1 MQNTLMCLMLLPL
14 LLVTGLGHAESVDL
28 QEALAAAVAQRPL
41 AEVARQQAAGA
52 RAAVT
57 EARSGYLPHLN
68 LKESYQAT
76 NEPGGSL
83 FISLNQE
90 RLVLSPTADPYNHPE
105 TRHDFETRLTLE
117 QSLYNPDVGYG
128 LDRAEAG
135 YRAAT
140 ALAGWTEEQVAFAA
154 FAAYLE
160 VQQAQAGLAAVESS
174 LAEVRETV
182 RLAKEREENG
192 LGLRSDTLQAR
203 VRLAEA
209 ERLRMS
215 TANDLQLARRRLAL
229 AIGRDGGEVGI
240 ARPLVVADL
249 PVAADSVPQPRG
261 DLQAALAEAK
271 AAELARRQSRAGYLP
286 RLGVTAS
293 YAWHDPEIPFGSEAQ
308 SWQVGA
314 GLTWELF
321 DGLRRSGSIERTAA
335 QQRAARLQ
343 AEELRRAVALQTR
356 EAELRANEAQLQ
368 RDSAQ
373 AAVAAA
379 EESQR
384 LLLQRYE
391 NGLSPLSD
399 LLASQAALDQ
409 ARSVLVRAS
418 GQMLLARG
426 NVQLQKGLFLKM
438 MLPGKEVQR

>member
-1 MQNTLMCLMLLPL
+1 MQNTVICLILLPL
-14 LLVTGLGHAESVDL
+14 LLVTSLGQAESVDL
-28 QEALAAAVAQRPL
+28 QEALAAAVAQRPM
-41 AEVARQQAAGA
+41 AEVARQQAARA

-90 RLVLSPTADPYNHPE
+90 RLVLNPTAEPYNHPD
-105 TRHDFETRLTLE
+105 TRHDFETRLILE

-128 LDRAEAG
+128 LDRAQAG
-135 YRAAT
+135 YRAAS
-140 ALAGWTEEQVAFAA
+140 ALAGWTEEQAAFAA

-160 VQQAQAGLAAVESS
+160 VQQTQAELAAVESS
-174 LAEVRETV
+174 LAEFRETL
-182 RLAKEREENG
+182 RLASEREENG

-203 VRLAEA
+203 VRLAQA
-209 ERLRMS
+209 ERRRMS
-215 TANDLQLARRRLAL
+215 NANDLQLARRRLAL
-229 AIGRDGGEVGI
+229 AMGRDGGEVDI
-240 ARPLVVADL
+240 ARPLEADDL
-249 PVAADSVPQPRG
+249 PVDADSVPQPRG
-261 DLQAALAEAK
+261 DLQAALAEAD
-271 AAELARRQSRAGYLP
+271 AAELARRQSRADYLP
-286 RLGVTAS
+286 RLGVAAS
-293 YAWHDPEIPFGSEAQ
+293 YVWHDPDIPFGTAAE

-321 DGLRRSGSIERTAA
+321 DGRRRSGSVDRTAA
-335 QQRAARLQ
+335 RQRAARLQ

-356 EAELRANEAQLQ
+356 ESELRANEAELQ

-399 LLASQAALDQ
+399 LLATQTALDQ
-409 ARSVLVRAS
+409 ARSALVRAS

-426 NVQLQKGLFLKM
+426 NVQLQKGLFLKK
-438 MLPGKEVQR
+438 MLPGKEVQP

>member
-1 MQNTLMCLMLLPL
+1 MQKTIICLMLLPL
-14 LLVTGLGHAESVDL
+14 LLVTSKVEAESVDL
-28 QEALAAAVAQRPL
+28 QEALAAAVAQRPM

-128 LDRAEAG
+128 LDRARAG
-135 YRAAT
+135 YRAAS
-140 ALAGWTEEQVAFAA
+140 ALAGWTEEQAAFAA

-160 VQQAQAGLAAVESS
+160 VQQTQAELAAVESS
-174 LAEVRETV
+174 LGEARETL
-182 RLAKEREENG
+182 RLAEEREANG

-209 ERLRMS
+209 ERRRLS
-215 TANDLQLARRRLAL
+215 SANDLQLARRRLAL
-229 AIGRDGGEVGI
+229 AMGREGGEVTI
-240 ARPLVVADL
+240 ARPLEAADL
-249 PVAADSVPQPRG
+249 PVDAASVPQPRG
-261 DLQAALAEAK
+261 DLQSALAEAE

-293 YAWHDPEIPFGSEAQ
+293 YAWHDPDLPFGTEAA

-321 DGLRRSGSIERTAA
+321 DGLRRSGSVNRTAA
-335 QQRAARLQ
+335 QQRAARFQ

-356 EAELRANEAQLQ
+356 EAELRASEAELQ

-399 LLASQAALDQ
+399 LLAAQAALDQ
-409 ARSVLVRAS
+409 ARSALVRAS
-418 GQMLLARG
+418 GRMLLARG
-426 NVQLQKGLFLKM
+426 NVQLQKGLFLKN
-438 MLPGKEVQR
+438 MLPGKEVQP